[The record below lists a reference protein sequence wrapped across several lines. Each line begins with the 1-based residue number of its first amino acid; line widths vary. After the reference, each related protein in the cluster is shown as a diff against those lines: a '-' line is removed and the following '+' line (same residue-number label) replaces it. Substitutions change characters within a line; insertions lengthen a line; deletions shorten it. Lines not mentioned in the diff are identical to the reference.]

1 MNINVKIKKL
11 RAEAVIPQ
19 YATAGSAACDLTAC
33 IEESEVVMPHC
44 TIKIPTGVAI
54 APERNDVVGLI
65 YSRSG
70 MGVKHGIALANSVG
84 VIDSDYRGEIVVVL
98 VNHSDK
104 PYTVNPGD
112 RIAQLIFA
120 PVYTAL
126 FTETD
131 LLDDTV
137 RGTGGFGSTGR

>member
-1 MNINVKIKKL
+1 
-11 RAEAVIPQ
+11 
-19 YATAGSAACDLTAC
+19 
-33 IEESEVVMPHC
+33 MPHC

-54 APERNDVVGLI
+54 APERNDVVGLL

-126 FTETD
+126 FTEAD